1 MSAVLNGANSRSVRG
16 FKIHFTVR
24 SVVINMWLMNDH
36 EYLNEGVGLVC
47 YCRLQFS

>member
-16 FKIHFTVR
+16 FKIHFT
-24 SVVINMWLMNDH
+24 VINMWLMNDH